1 MKMLADY
8 MLQNVLFAFLQ
19 HAGNTSW
26 NGLQCSA
33 KQELINAGFYRAALW
48 LSVNLKP
55 IKDTQLPSS
64 LTLLFTLPAPIF
76 PTALSIHLSLSV
88 SSA

>member
-1 MKMLADY
+1 MLADY
-8 MLQNVLFAFLQ
+8 MLQNVLFTFLQ

-55 IKDTQLPSS
+55 IKDTQLPSAP
-64 LTLLFTLPAPIF
+64 TLLFTLPAPIF